1 MSQIERTDTRKGV
14 ASKSKSI
21 GTPAAASTPKPNSTA
36 SMKSQQ
42 PTPKRK
48 HESSSLEDIS
58 LNDSASSDL
67 HESFSALNTRLD
79 NTDVQLRDLNAKFD
93 QLLTGDHLRNLE
105 GSIHG
110 MVMEAVKSL
119 RGDIIKDV
127 KEQYDA
133 QFFILEKEND
143 RLRDQV
149 SAQQKQIS
157 ELMSSCSQNDKLAKE
172 AVMISN
178 STDQYNRRSTLRI
191 LGVERE
197 NEEGEPRHSK
207 EDCVNTVMQIGK
219 NIGVDLKPSD
229 IDVAHRLPTKNRTGP
244 SPIIVKFVYRNPCT
258 QMLINRKKLK
268 NTGIVIVEDL
278 TRKNLGLFHRAKGH
292 VRVETAW
299 SKNGSVFI
307 KGENG
312 TVTTL
317 DLFDSIDTVL
327 DIANKGP

>member
-14 ASKSKSI
+14 ASKSKST

-93 QLLTGDHLRNLE
+93 QLLTGDHLKNLE

-110 MVMEAVKSL
+110 MVIEAVKSL

-229 IDVAHRLPTKNRTGP
+229 IDVAHRLPTKTGLVLAQ
-244 SPIIVKFVYRNPCT
+244 SSLNLFTEIHVHKCSST
-258 QMLINRKKLK
+258 EKSLK
-268 NTGIVIVEDL
+268 IL
-278 TRKNLGLFHRAKGH
+278 A
-292 VRVETAW
+292 
-299 SKNGSVFI
+299 
-307 KGENG
+307 
-312 TVTTL
+312 
-317 DLFDSIDTVL
+317 
-327 DIANKGP
+327 